1 MARSVIAEQ
10 LKLAY
15 SPVAISFRNEKPEGA
30 LGFAPG
36 RRGCVISL
44 LTAAAKGRAAAVSQ
58 ETCGCTGGLVG
69 LGFGK
74 EIYDTMPGGIEHFLS
89 TGRGPGHPEGEHY
102 WKTPEFAR
110 SFVDSLPDLKI
121 PGQFVIFRPLDE
133 VDLQADPPEL
143 IVFYANPDQLSAL
156 VVLTNYG
163 RPAGEH
169 VMVRMA
175 SGCQSIGILPYAE
188 SRKDTPRAVLGM
200 FDISARPSVDPNVL
214 TFAVPFRMYQELEAD
229 VPGSFLEHESWAKVR
244 ARIPEAPK

>member
-1 MARSVIAEQ
+1 MKSRVANE

-15 SPVAISFRNEKPEGA
+15 SPVAISFTDMKPEGA

-44 LTAAAKGRAAAVSQ
+44 LTAAAKGRVAAVSQ

-74 EIYDTMPGGIEHFLS
+74 EIYGTMPGGIEYFLS
-89 TGRGPGHPEGEHY
+89 TGRGEGYAEGEAY
-102 WKTPEFAR
+102 WKTPELAR

-121 PGQFVIFRPLDE
+121 PGQFVLFQPLDE
-133 VDLQADPPEL
+133 VDLAADKPEL

-175 SGCQSIGILPYAE
+175 AGCQSIGLLPYAE
-188 SRKDTPRAVLGM
+188 SRRETPRAVLGM
-200 FDISARPSVDPNVL
+200 FDISARPFVEPNVL
-214 TFAVPFRMYQELEAD
+214 TFTVPFRMYEELEAN
-229 VPGSFLEHESWAKVR
+229 VPGSFLEKGSWAKVR
-244 ARIPEAPK
+244 ARIPEASQ